1 MFKHTIRVVAAGVL
15 IAGGLGYL
23 EINTSLYSAGVL
35 FITAEVGEA
44 LID

>member
-1 MFKHTIRVVAAGVL
+1 MFKHTIRVAASGVL
-15 IAGGLGYL
+15 IAGGFGFL
-23 EINTSLYSAGVL
+23 EIDVALYVAGVL

>member
-1 MFKHTIRVVAAGVL
+1 MFKHTIRVAAAGVL
-15 IAGGLGYL
+15 IAGGVGYM
-23 EINTSLYSAGVL
+23 EINMSLYVAGVL